1 MEAQSF
7 NKWVEESIR
16 KYWDLD
22 AMSDLGD
29 FTYQYKDVARVIEKL
44 HILFEQAGVE
54 KGDHIALCGRNM
66 SRWGAAFLATLT
78 YGAWPYPSC
87 TSSTPRRCTTS

>member
-44 HILFEQAGVE
+44 HILLS
-54 KGDHIALCGRNM
+54 KP
-66 SRWGAAFLATLT
+66 
-78 YGAWPYPSC
+78 AW
-87 TSSTPRRCTTS
+87 RRATTSHSAAAT